1 MPCSSL
7 ARSLQGYHHH
17 DYSALNSTS
26 GVTQAIAGKPLLF
39 SVKLTATPKKLTF
52 EYSID
57 GVAVATFVE
66 ADAVRISE
74 VAGSAIA
81 LRGFDGDASFHAL
94 SFQAF
99 SNGI

>member
-1 MPCSSL
+1 M
-7 ARSLQGYHHH
+7 
-17 DYSALNSTS
+17 
-26 GVTQAIAGKPLLF
+26 LF

-74 VAGSAIA
+74 VAGSAMA